1 MHTRTCT
8 HTHTQRCV
16 SVKVWRGGVDC
27 CCHDCQTR
35 RQLLQHM
42 CEHFATKRDGMGQ
55 PTIPFLHHHGQC
67 HNLDHCCKIPSLP
80 RHRVGCGV
88 SEDGHSSS
96 TTWQAVSTMHRCMI
110 HRVCI
115 HNVHQNIFLVRP
127 IRSSFGM
134 MSDTHTRVEKKRRQS
149 HGQKMRHTASMYQH
163 VHPSLMST
171 QKCAMMRRRNSQTSV
186 KKTNAKREVQA
197 HVGCAAL

>member
-1 MHTRTCT
+1 MGQEENEHVSNIESMRLSVIILLAFSAADDIITGGFSCIETMQRLNPT
-8 HTHTQRCV
+8 HAHAHMYAYTHTQRCV

-96 TTWQAVSTMHRCMI
+96 TTWQAVSTMHCCMI

-134 MSDTHTRVEKKRRQS
+134 MSDTHTRGEKK
-149 HGQKMRHTASMYQH
+149 
-163 VHPSLMST
+163 
-171 QKCAMMRRRNSQTSV
+171 
-186 KKTNAKREVQA
+186 
-197 HVGCAAL
+197 